1 MNRLICLVPLL
12 CLLAS
17 CASVPSVP
25 QGVSQ
30 PQAVNEAEALVQRQ
44 VDAYNKRDLEA
55 FLDSY
60 ADDAEAFNFPA
71 RLMGSG
77 KKVFRDI
84 YGELFSQT
92 PDLSVVISKRIVQ
105 GRFVIDEEHV
115 TAGGK
120 KIKATAIYQI
130 EPGKIRRV
138 WFIE

>member
-1 MNRLICLVPLL
+1 MNHLICLVPLL

-17 CASVPSVP
+17 CASVPSAP

-30 PQAVNEAEALVQRQ
+30 LQADSEAEVIVQRQ

-77 KKVFRDI
+77 KKVFRDM
-84 YGELFSQT
+84 LWRAF
-92 PDLSVVISKRIVQ
+92 
-105 GRFVIDEEHV
+105 
-115 TAGGK
+115 
-120 KIKATAIYQI
+120 
-130 EPGKIRRV
+130 
-138 WFIE
+138 